1 MTRRIIEH
9 TADVRLRVEA
19 ASLEELF
26 SEAML
31 GMFEIMSPLIRP
43 SATFSPAGG
52 GEGIDLEI
60 HSPDRTS
67 LLVDFL
73 NEVLSRAHIRKECFG
88 VEFDRLSE
96 TDLTATLIGT
106 PALFEQDV
114 KAVTY
119 HEAEVCCENG
129 VWSTMLVFDI

>member
-9 TADVRLRVEA
+9 TADVRLRVEG

-26 SEAML
+26 REAMV
-31 GMFEIMSPLIRP
+31 GMFEIMERRLQR
-43 SATFSPAGG
+43 AGSPAEAGAP
-52 GEGIDLEI
+52 LHVEI

-73 NEVLSRAHIRKECFG
+73 NEVLSRAHIARESFDG
-88 VEFDRLSE
+88 VKFDRLTE
-96 TDLTATLIGT
+96 TEAAATLTGRT
-106 PALFEQDV
+106 PARFEQDV

-119 HEAEVCCENG
+119 HEAEVRCENG